1 MSPKQLGLVNIRRPA
16 NYGPS
21 TLLTPQVDFDSAFE
35 EFDLDEREL
44 EVLKLLSSEQN
55 AHFSF
60 QGLRRR
66 LGFHQETLT
75 RTLKRLEEAR
85 VIERSPEGYN
95 LKGTGSN
102 YSFGVQ
108 TNQPIAKPLINAYLP
123 SQVDV
128 TVLFQKLRGRWFSN
142 FRWLGYSHDGNQLSM
157 SWISEDGRMQL
168 QARIGGGKITIG
180 ADSYT
185 NQTESEQVAAAY
197 QLFEHITKVAEE
209 MVQIA
214 SPAPVAN

>member
-1 MSPKQLGLVNIRRPA
+1 MELVNIRRPA
-16 NYGPS
+16 DYGPS
-21 TLLTPQVDFDSAFE
+21 TLLTSNLDLSPNFEDFDP
-35 EFDLDEREL
+35 DERER
-44 EVLKLLSSEQN
+44 EVLKLLASEQN

-66 LGFHQETLT
+66 LGLHQETLT
-75 RTLKRLEEAR
+75 RTLKRLEEAS
-85 VIERSPEGYN
+85 VIERSPEGYK
-95 LKGTGSN
+95 LKGAGTG
-102 YSFGVQ
+102 YTFTVG
-108 TNQPIAKPLINAYLP
+108 TNQSLAKPIINAYLP

-142 FRWLGYSHDGNQLSM
+142 FRWLGYSHDGNLLSM

-185 NQTESEQVAAAY
+185 NQSESEQIAAAY
-197 QLFEHITKVAEE
+197 QLFDHITKVTEE
-209 MVQIA
+209 MVQTLP
-214 SPAPVAN
+214 PAPVAN

>member
-1 MSPKQLGLVNIRRPA
+1 M
-16 NYGPS
+16 
-21 TLLTPQVDFDSAFE
+21 LTPGIDLNPDFE
-35 EFDLDEREL
+35 EFDLDERER

-55 AHFSF
+55 AHFTF

-75 RTLKRLEEAR
+75 RTLKRLEEAS
-85 VIERSPEGYN
+85 VIERSPEGYK
-95 LKGTGSN
+95 LKGVGNS
-102 YSFGVQ
+102 YSFTVRAGHTV
-108 TNQPIAKPLINAYLP
+108 AKPLVEAYLP

-128 TVLFQKLRGRWFSN
+128 TVLFQRLKGHWFGE

-185 NQTESEQVAAAY
+185 SQSESEQIAAAY
-197 QLFEHITKVAEE
+197 QLFDHITKVTEE
-209 MVQIA
+209 IA
-214 SPAPVAN
+214 QTASQTPIAN

>member
-1 MSPKQLGLVNIRRPA
+1 M
-16 NYGPS
+16 
-21 TLLTPQVDFDSAFE
+21 LTPNLDLSPNFE
-35 EFDLDEREL
+35 EFDPDERER

-66 LGFHQETLT
+66 LGLHQETLT
-75 RTLKRLEEAR
+75 RTLKRLEEAS
-85 VIERSPEGYN
+85 VIERSPEGYK
-95 LKGTGSN
+95 LKGAGSG
-102 YSFGVQ
+102 YVFTVG
-108 TNQPIAKPLINAYLP
+108 TNQTLAKPIINAYLP

-168 QARIGGGKITIG
+168 QARISGGKITIG

-185 NQTESEQVAAAY
+185 NQSESEQIASAY
-197 QLFEHITKVAEE
+197 QLFDHITKVAEE
-209 MVQIA
+209 MVEMVAQ
-214 SPAPVAN
+214 PPVAN

>member
-1 MSPKQLGLVNIRRPA
+1 MELVNIKGSATMRSSP
-16 NYGPS
+16 
-21 TLLTPQVDFDSAFE
+21 LLTPSIDANPDFE
-35 EFDLDEREL
+35 EFDFDDRER

-66 LGFHQETLT
+66 LGLHQETLT
-75 RTLKRLEEAR
+75 RTLKRLEEAH
-85 VIERSPEGYN
+85 VIERSPEGYK
-95 LKGTGSN
+95 LKGSN
-102 YSFGVQ
+102 YSFAVQ
-108 TNQPIAKPLINAYLP
+108 TNQPLAKPIIDAYLP

-142 FRWLGYSHDGNQLSM
+142 FRWLGYSHDGNQLYM

-168 QARIGGGKITIG
+168 QARIGGGKIIIG

-197 QLFEHITKVAEE
+197 QLFDHITKVAEE

>member
-1 MSPKQLGLVNIRRPA
+1 LELVNIKGSATMRSSP
-16 NYGPS
+16 
-21 TLLTPQVDFDSAFE
+21 LLTPSIDANPDFE
-35 EFDLDEREL
+35 EFDFDDRER

-66 LGFHQETLT
+66 LGLHQETLT
-75 RTLKRLEEAR
+75 RTLKRLEEAH
-85 VIERSPEGYN
+85 VIERSPEGYK
-95 LKGTGSN
+95 LKGSN
-102 YSFGVQ
+102 YSFAVQ
-108 TNQPIAKPLINAYLP
+108 TNQPLAKPIIDAYLP

-142 FRWLGYSHDGNQLSM
+142 FRWLGYSHDGNQLYM

-168 QARIGGGKITIG
+168 QARIGGGKIIIG

-197 QLFEHITKVAEE
+197 QLFDHITKVAEE